1 MTRTKYILLKSR
13 VSLRTVLLFV
23 CFFLAA
29 SPIGRVRSDRTT
41 IGRAPGTANA
51 AVAARPVLA
60 ASSSLKF
67 VENDGQTTDA
77 VRFISHG
84 SGYELLLMQK
94 DAVIALSPARRLD
107 LSPTR
112 RSAFFRAR
120 RALRRTSNPSY
131 LRVHLVNSN
140 PETKIAGVDPVPA
153 RTDYFLGHDPTKW
166 RTNVPSFSRVS
177 YKAIYPGVDLVFYGN
192 QRRLEY
198 DFIVAPGADPKAIHL
213 SLEGA
218 RNLRLNSQGDLL
230 VGVSGGDVAFRKP
243 VVYQEFQGQRREVKA
258 DYKLGS
264 HHRVSFSVGDYD
276 RNSPLIVDP
285 VLVYST
291 YLGGEGDDS
300 GQAIAVD
307 SAGNAI
313 IAGSTLSLQFPT
325 TSGAI
330 TPGPLASNANGVT
343 FVTKID
349 PTGANEL
356 YSSYV
361 GGSGG
366 DFAFAVALDSSGN
379 IYVTGETDS
388 TDFPTTPNALKSGP
402 NPGNTN
408 GTSFVFKVNP
418 TLTGPASLLYSSY
431 LGGTQSAITEFGNG
445 IAIDSNGLAYVVGL
459 TASQP
464 GALLANFPVTATT
477 SFQAAPGAGLANGT
491 AFLAKLDTA
500 QTGSA
505 SLLYSTYLG
514 GNGTNAAGPGFG
526 DSAFAVAEDSA
537 GKTYL
542 AGTTTSTDFPTT
554 PNAFQQSAPA
564 AIAQGTVFVSSLDT
578 TQTGAASLLY
588 SSYLG
593 GEAADFGD
601 ALALGPNNVAYLT
614 GSTSSLSFPT
624 TSGAFQTTG
633 NAASVA
639 FVSLIDTTL
648 SGSASLKY
656 SSFLGGS
663 QTNTATGIAADSSG
677 NAYVVGSAHG
687 ADFPTTPFA
696 VQISP
701 ESGSSGSGF
710 VTKMNPRGKGAADLV
725 YSTYFGGAGSNGV
738 FDEINGVALNSAN
751 HAIVTGDTVSSTG
764 FPITPGA
771 FQSTLNGP
779 SDAFVAELT
788 FEPNLTISPLSLT
801 FGSSLIGTPSAAQT
815 VTLTSNSIL
824 PIAFTSAAISD
835 GTPAA
840 ADSDFVTSTTCG
852 QSIAAN
858 SSCTVSVVFT
868 PSINGPETANLVITD
883 AASAN
888 PQTIPLS
895 ASGTNTANFALA
907 ASPTNLTVAQGA
919 SGTFKL
925 TLTPAGGFNQSVAL
939 SCGGAPSMSTCAIS
953 PASITPTDGV
963 TPVVATVTIA
973 TQSPSL
979 VNSPGVELR
988 LPPSAWQ
995 ALFALLA
1002 FLFLSFSS
1010 RKSKFS
1016 TRMGMLVLT
1025 VSILLAIGCGGGQH
1039 TPPPPAGGTPKG
1051 TSTITLTGKSGTLT
1065 SSTSV
1070 TLTVN

>member
-264 HHRVSFSVGDYD
+264 NHRVSFSVGDYD
-276 RNSPLIVDP
+276 RNAPLIVDP

-325 TSGAI
+325 TSGAV
-330 TPGPLASNANGVT
+330 TPGPLSSNASGVA

-361 GGSGG
+361 GGTGG

-408 GTSFVFKVNP
+408 GTSFVFKINP

-431 LGGTQSAITEFGNG
+431 LGGTQSTITELGNG
-445 IAIDSNGLAYVVGL
+445 IATNANGLVYVVGL

-464 GALLANFPVTATT
+464 GALLANFPITATT
-477 SFQAAPGAGLANGT
+477 AAQAAPGAGIANGT
-491 AFLAKLDTA
+491 AFLTKLDTT

-514 GNGTNAAGPGFG
+514 GNGINASGPGFG
-526 DSAFAVAEDSA
+526 DSAFAVAEDST
-537 GKTYL
+537 GKTYI

-564 AIAQGTVFVSSLDT
+564 AIALGTVFVSSFDT
-578 TQTGAASLLY
+578 TQIGAASLLY

-601 ALALGPNNVAYLT
+601 SIALGPSNVAYLT

-639 FVSLIDTTL
+639 FVSLMDTTL

-663 QTNTATGIAADSSG
+663 QTNTAAGIAADSAG

-701 ESGSSGSGF
+701 ESGSSGAGF
-710 VTKMNPRGKGAADLV
+710 VTKLNPGGKGAADLV
-725 YSTYFGGAGSNGV
+725 YSTYFGGAGSNGI

-751 HAIVTGDTVSSTG
+751 HAIVTGDTVSSTS
-764 FPITPGA
+764 FPVTPSA

-788 FEPNLTISPLSLT
+788 FEPNLTISPLRLT

-824 PIAFTSAAISD
+824 PIAFTSAIVSD
-835 GTPAA
+835 GAPAA
-840 ADSDFVTSTTCG
+840 ADSDFATSTTCG

-868 PSINGPETANLVITD
+868 PSSNGPETANLVITD
-883 AASAN
+883 GATAN
-888 PQTIPLS
+888 PQSIPLS
-895 ASGTNTANFALA
+895 GSGTSMANFALA
-907 ASPTNLTVAQGA
+907 ASPTSLTVAQGA

-939 SCGGAPSMSTCAIS
+939 SCGGAPSMSTCAVS

-979 VNSPGVELR
+979 VYSPGMELNI
-988 LPPSAWQ
+988 PPSAWQ
-995 ALFALLA
+995 AMFALLA
-1002 FLFLSFSS
+1002 ISLLSLFSRRSKLSTSVG
-1010 RKSKFS
+1010 
-1016 TRMGMLVLT
+1016 TLVLT
-1025 VSILLAIGCGGGQH
+1025 VSALIAIGCGGGQH
-1039 TPPPPAGGTPKG
+1039 TPPPPSGGTPKG
-1051 TSTITLTGKSGTLT
+1051 TSTLTLTGKSGTLT

-1070 TLTVN
+1070 ALTVN